1 MKTES
6 RYLAGRQLI
15 VHRAQKTEGV
25 NRTETM
31 RFYPFVSTG
40 NDPRKGRRI
49 PRNEIKYN
57 EQRDEE
63 TPIKEDDLFF
73 NVSGATCAAII
84 LFKQIVCQVRDSKQ
98 DGSRMW
104 AEKKYVN
111 LPCQSSSSLF
121 YFLLF
126 FFILFG
132 MQRYECFL
140 EWQKLFLGVGKG
152 GLLHD
157 DFELAVDSAA
167 KT

>member
-1 MKTES
+1 M
-6 RYLAGRQLI
+6 LI
-15 VHRAQKTEGV
+15 SCQFTDI
-25 NRTETM
+25 
-31 RFYPFVSTG
+31 YG
-40 NDPRKGRRI
+40 NL
-49 PRNEIKYN
+49 
-57 EQRDEE
+57 
-63 TPIKEDDLFF
+63 PIKEDDLFF

-140 EWQKLFLGVGKG
+140 EWQKIFLGMGKG
-152 GLLHD
+152 GQLGAIGSTDSHMVISSWSIWAGAEITVVGFRILLLSVKMKGRNHT
-157 DFELAVDSAA
+157 FLVRFCRILLYAG
-167 KT
+167 

>member
-1 MKTES
+1 MWPKPSPSASLPPATSSSSHGSNS
-6 RYLAGRQLI
+6 RRQ
-15 VHRAQKTEGV
+15 
-25 NRTETM
+25 NR
-31 RFYPFVSTG
+31 
-40 NDPRKGRRI
+40 
-49 PRNEIKYN
+49 
-57 EQRDEE
+57 
-63 TPIKEDDLFF
+63 
-73 NVSGATCAAII
+73 ATCAAII

-140 EWQKLFLGVGKG
+140 EWQKIFLGVGKG
-152 GLLHD
+152 GQLG
-157 DFELAVDSAA
+157 AIGSTDSHMVISSWSIWRAP
-167 KT
+167 K